1 MGRDLDRD
9 ARGVMHEAELVMRS
23 RGCTQLDALSKTCVA
38 ACSRCRWNRMLIN
51 YPRDSYYTAVPI

>member
-23 RGCTQLDALSKTCVA
+23 RGCTQLDALSNL
-38 ACSRCRWNRMLIN
+38 RGGLL
-51 YPRDSYYTAVPI
+51 